1 MSFSVRVTSKKANKG
16 GTAFRS
22 DTLVV
27 QFPSFAELGN
37 MYLYCCVEMRCAY
50 LIDKLKGK
58 HCRKKLTWLLNKN
71 RLQYANCKLHL
82 FLFQVWFKNR
92 RAKYRKLKGSKESED
107 RESEDST
114 ETKTNDTKEE
124 TDLQEE
130 EVSLVEHRPQSH
142 PPNKRQRV
150 DRDLEDR
157 NTVIPARPSP
167 LSSAYISSPYSQRSL
182 QLDPRLASGYGSSYV
197 PDWVYYDSVN
207 YHQCPLT
214 VQQLYANVGVIH

>member
-1 MSFSVRVTSKKANKG
+1 
-16 GTAFRS
+16 
-22 DTLVV
+22 
-27 QFPSFAELGN
+27 
-37 MYLYCCVEMRCAY
+37 
-50 LIDKLKGK
+50 
-58 HCRKKLTWLLNKN
+58 
-71 RLQYANCKLHL
+71 
-82 FLFQVWFKNR
+82 VWFKNR

-130 EVSLVEHRPQSH
+130 EVSLVEQRPQSH

-157 NTVIPARPSP
+157 NTVLPARPTP
-167 LSSAYISSPYSQRSL
+167 LSSAYSSSPYSQRSL
-182 QLDPRLASGYGSSYV
+182 QLDPRLASGYGSPYV